1 MYSNNFND
9 QLPVLAPIDGTPI
22 HEAVF
27 CDTDREYQVCINCIM
42 DTTDPDI
49 VFDEKGICNHCKYY
63 ENNII
68 PAWELK
74 SGRTD
79 ELDKL
84 IKKIKNYGEGK
95 SYDCILGLSGG
106 VDSSYLAV
114 KSAEWG
120 LRPLV
125 VHVDAGWNSE
135 LAVMNIQQICQRLGF
150 DLITHVIDWPTMQDL
165 QLAFMKSNLANQDV
179 PQDHAFFGAL
189 YNYANREKIKYVLS
203 GSNFATE
210 SILPQSWGYDAMD
223 ATHVKS
229 VHKKFG
235 KKSLKKFPILGF
247 FDFYFKYPYI
257 KEMEIVKP
265 LNMIEYSK
273 ELAIQELESNYG
285 WRYYGGK
292 HYESRWTRFFQ
303 GYYLPHKFGYDKR
316 KAHLA
321 SLVVTGE
328 ISRENALQQLAQPLY
343 DQVLLREDKEFV
355 SKKLGIT
362 IDDLEA
368 LIKEPCSHYTKFP
381 NHQKKFKRAFEYY
394 AKLKLLQANLKAKF
408 PFISR
413 VLGL

>member
-1 MYSNNFND
+1 MTLDRYKD
-9 QLPVLAPIDGTPI
+9 EPPILAPVDGSPI
-22 HEAVF
+22 THAVF
-27 CDTDREYQVCINCIM
+27 CDQDLPFQVCTNCIM
-42 DTTDPDI
+42 DSTDPEI
-49 VFDEKGICNHCKYY
+49 CFDEMGVCNHCNYFK
-63 ENNII
+63 NNII
-68 PAWELK
+68 PAWDLK
-74 SGRTD
+74 SGSAD
-79 ELDKL
+79 NLDNT
-84 IKKIKNYGEGK
+84 ISKIKDYGRGK
-95 SYDCILGLSGG
+95 PYDCILGLSGG

-114 KSAEWG
+114 KAAQWG

-150 DLITHVIDWPTMQDL
+150 DLITHVIDWPTMRDL

-179 PQDHAFFGAL
+179 PQDHAFFAAL
-189 YNYANREKIKYVLS
+189 YNYANKEKIKYVLS

-210 SILPQSWGYDAMD
+210 SILPQAWGYDAMD
-223 ATHVKS
+223 ATHLKS

-235 KKSLKKFPILGF
+235 RKNLKRFPILGF
-247 FDFYFKYPYI
+247 YDFYFKYPYV
-257 KEMEIVKP
+257 KKMEIIKP
-265 LNMIEYSK
+265 LNMIDYSK

-328 ISRENALQQLAQPLY
+328 ISRENALQQLSKPLY
-343 DQVLLREDKEFV
+343 DPVLLREDKEFV

-362 IDDLEA
+362 IDELEK
-368 LIKEPCSHYTKFP
+368 LIKEPCSHYTKFA
-381 NHQKKFKRAFEYY
+381 NHQKKLKRAFAYY
-394 AKLKLLQANLKAKF
+394 GKLTMFQAQLKVKF
-408 PFISR
+408 KFLSR
-413 VLGL
+413 ITGH